1 MKRGDVA
8 VLSISAALSAIVVAA
23 VAVSLLVIDRSP
35 GSTAIGPGSSS
46 SSLLIVAWGPNLCK
60 AEPFTPGCATGHVD
74 EMGKT
79 FILHGLWPQPPDEQ
93 FCAVPKRVAD
103 RASSLQGSDMPSVK
117 LPEDVQTTLQSVF
130 SDVAIM
136 APHEWYR
143 HGTCSDV
150 TPAVYFSDAATL
162 TDQVRAVL
170 DPVFSEAEGEGLSLS
185 TVRAQFDSQ
194 FGEGAGSRVGLT
206 CRDVDGEGT
215 VIFEVRLSLPPVAEL
230 RAADDTLSL
239 GELLF
244 KGPTFST
251 ACRQGLL
258 L

>member
-1 MKRGDVA
+1 MKRGDIA
-8 VLSISAALSAIVVAA
+8 VFSISAGLSAMVVAA
-23 VAVSLLVIDRSP
+23 VAFSLLVIDRSP
-35 GSTAIGPGSSS
+35 GSTAIGPGSST
-46 SSLLIVAWGPNLCK
+46 SSLLIVAWGPNLCT
-60 AEPFTPGCATGHVD
+60 AAPFTPGCENGHVGQ
-74 EMGKT
+74 MGET

-103 RASSLQGSDMPSVK
+103 RASALQGSDMPSVK
-117 LPEDVQTTLQSVF
+117 LPEDVRTNLQSVL

-150 TPAVYFSDAATL
+150 KPAVYFSDAATL

-170 DPVFSEAEGEGLSLS
+170 DPVFAEARGEGMSLD
-185 TVRAQFDSQ
+185 TVRAQFDVR

-206 CRDVDGEGT
+206 CRDVDGVGT
-215 VIFEVRLSLPPVAEL
+215 LLFEVRLSLPPVADL

-239 GELLF
+239 GDLLAQ
-244 KGPTFST
+244 GPPLST
-251 ACRQGLL
+251 ECSQGRLL
-258 L
+258 